1 MYMKREHRLEE
12 LQADIE
18 YQMRCV
24 LSKQAAQKTEEDL
37 KQEEELLQ
45 RLVEI
50 IEERNDIVEMMVR
63 DENKEVE
70 EYQKLISKVLPS
82 KPELR
87 PKPKQTVNTERG
99 AAAADTTAGTNGRQP
114 VSKKALKE
122 ELKMKEK
129 LRLKDIKERKRLK
142 KLEKSQQ
149 KDNKTDDRTATAG
162 AADGHHP
169 VVAADKVADKS
180 MAKHLTLKSLKP
192 LKRLGLKS
200 LTGGSSDS
208 GGKKSDKT
216 TASASTLTPTNPTAK
231 PQPLVTD
238 NPVLTNGSPQ
248 T

>member
-87 PKPKQTVNTERG
+87 PKPKQTVNTEPG
-99 AAAADTTAGTNGRQP
+99 VADTTAGANGRQP

-149 KDNKTDDRTATAG
+149 KDNKTDD
-162 AADGHHP
+162 
-169 VVAADKVADKS
+169 
-180 MAKHLTLKSLKP
+180 
-192 LKRLGLKS
+192 
-200 LTGGSSDS
+200 
-208 GGKKSDKT
+208 
-216 TASASTLTPTNPTAK
+216 
-231 PQPLVTD
+231 
-238 NPVLTNGSPQ
+238 
-248 T
+248 